1 MVDSYGHYDLP
12 PYPGGRDNGG
22 LVWSLYSSRYSV
34 ACAARVNATAGAGT
48 VYDIGARGEASN
60 SIALVRLIRNV
71 D

>member
-34 ACAARVNATAGAGT
+34 ACAARRDATGGT
-48 VYDIGARGEASN
+48 VYDIGAKSEAYD